1 MSSMPSDP
9 GFDGFESHGP
19 GLMFGFFAFVFF
31 VLFLLAVGIAVFRV
45 VRTRRMALDT
55 GASSHDALALALSGT
70 VGTAAA
76 YVKSPTERPAEP
88 APRTAASRIEE
99 VRSLQQQS
107 LITEAQAEQRIGEI
121 LAEI

>member
-1 MSSMPSDP
+1 MFSMPSDP
-9 GFDGFESHGP
+9 GFERFESHGP
-19 GLMFGFFAFVFF
+19 GVLFGLFAFLFFA
-31 VLFLLAVGIAVFRV
+31 LFLAAVGVAVFRV

-76 YVKSPTERPAEP
+76 YVKAPSERAT
-88 APRTAASRIEE
+88 APVQRTAASRIEE
-99 VRSLQQQS
+99 VRALQQQS